1 MANFTELVK
10 KSGRQDA
17 QWRQQLPDWLAITAA
32 CVFVFLAAY
41 RIEFP
46 GLYFDELIFVDAAQ
60 GNPDS
65 AWIHMR
71 LGSVPLFIIP
81 YLGALKAWIYAP
93 VFRLFGVSA
102 LTVRLPVILIGAL
115 TLLIFYW
122 AIRRELGAVWA
133 AIVVWIMA
141 VDPANIFP
149 SRLDWGPT
157 VLMHLFQAFILALW
171 FSYRN
176 KRKLWKIGLMF
187 VCFGLGFFDKFN
199 FVWLVSAF
207 VIGVFLCY
215 PDSVKDLWISSS
227 KSVRLTVLIF
237 VSIGLAT
244 MLYLTLPLIK
254 LQFPMAEALNPHLRL
269 RRSFDLLQ
277 STLSGAAVAGVI
289 FGSFTGIIPVIP
301 FLLIV
306 VDGCLALACLF
317 LPISNAQARENRK
330 NGIFCLL
337 IGILIF
343 LQIVIT
349 PQATGP
355 HHASMIFPLPLLAFA
370 FLARS
375 LYDHFCTKK
384 LSQVV
389 AFITGTAATCIFLVS
404 IYNTM
409 VYLSHF
415 RNNPRYPP
423 LWSPEIYSLSRYIN
437 EHGFESTKIICADCC
452 VNNQLRALA
461 PKNLRRR
468 MRDFWPAFKNLPNS
482 PEEQNKLLEKIFPE
496 GKTFVVTF
504 DASKET
510 FPETR
515 TNFIALLSA
524 HPELNSRLVRE
535 FWYGG
540 EKIYELYEV
549 IRPPHGV

>member
-1 MANFTELVK
+1 M
-10 KSGRQDA
+10 
-17 QWRQQLPDWLAITAA
+17 PDWLVITAA

-41 RIEFP
+41 RINLP

-60 GNPDS
+60 GNPDT

-71 LGSVPLFIIP
+71 LGSVPVFIIP

-141 VDPANIFP
+141 VDPANIFL

-176 KRKLWKIGLMF
+176 KRKLWKIGLVF

-227 KSVRLTVLIF
+227 KSVRWTVLIF

-277 STLSGAAVAGVI
+277 STLSGAAVAAFI
-289 FGSFTGIIPVIP
+289 FGSVAGMIQVIP
-301 FLLIV
+301 FWLVV
-306 VDGCLALACLF
+306 VDGCLALASLF
-317 LPISNAQARENRK
+317 LAMSSAEARENRK

-355 HHASMIFPLPLLAFA
+355 HHHSMIFPLPLLAFA

-461 PKNLRRR
+461 PKNLRQR

>member
-1 MANFTELVK
+1 
-10 KSGRQDA
+10 
-17 QWRQQLPDWLAITAA
+17 
-32 CVFVFLAAY
+32 VFVILAAY
-41 RIEFP
+41 RINLP

-60 GNPDS
+60 GNPDT

-71 LGSVPLFIIP
+71 LGSVPFFIIP

-102 LTVRLPVILIGAL
+102 LTVRLPVILIAAL
-115 TLLIFYW
+115 TLLIFYR
-122 AIRRELGAVWA
+122 AMRRDLGAVWA

-157 VLMHLFQAFILALW
+157 VLMHVFQASILALW

-176 KRKLWKIGLMF
+176 KPKLWKIGLVF
-187 VCFGLGFFDKFN
+187 VCSGLGFFDKFN

-207 VIGVFLCY
+207 VIGVFSCY

-227 KSVRLTVLIF
+227 KSVRWTALIF

-244 MLYLTLPLIK
+244 MLYFTLPLIK

-269 RRSFDLLQ
+269 RLSFDLLQ
-277 STLSGAAVAGVI
+277 STLSGAAVAGFI
-289 FGSFTGIIPVIP
+289 FGSLAGMIQVIP
-301 FLLIV
+301 FWLIV
-306 VDGCLALACLF
+306 VDGCLALASLF
-317 LPISNAQARENRK
+317 LAMSNAEARENRK

-337 IGILIF
+337 IGLLIF

-355 HHASMIFPLPLLAFA
+355 HHHSMIFPLPLLAFA

-375 LYDHFCTKK
+375 LYDHFRTKK

-389 AFITGTAATCIFLVS
+389 AFITGAVATCIFLVN

-415 RNNPRYPP
+415 RNDPRYPP

-437 EHGFESTKIICADCC
+437 EHGFESKIIICADCC

-461 PKNLRRR
+461 PKKLRRR
-468 MRDFWPAFKNLPNS
+468 MRDFWPAFKNLPNN
-482 PEEQNKLLEKIFPE
+482 PEEQNKLLENIFPE

-515 TNFIALLSA
+515 PNFLALLAA
-524 HPELNSRLVRE
+524 HPELSSRLVKE

-540 EKIYELYEV
+540 ERIYELYEV
-549 IRPPHGV
+549 VRASH